1 MDRRILMNRK
11 VRKTVSVT
19 LVLLLVTLLFA
30 ACGKTDT
37 GTGTGTQPTQSASSP
52 TEAPKEDSK
61 VFKNRVTIQIPVYD
75 RGVEGLPPVDDN
87 YWTRWIQKEFGDKN
101 NITVEYVAI
110 PRADEVNKFN
120 MLLAAGDAPDIIFH
134 YDFPAAVAYKD
145 AGAIQPI
152 DIDMLKEYAPTYYQK
167 NVDLDMLKYGFID
180 NQQYFIFASRPT
192 AYNWLTMIRQDWL
205 DKLNLPM
212 PTNLDEYLNVLKAF
226 RDNKLGGP
234 NTVPQTH
241 RLPYPNGYF
250 ANAYRPY
257 PIPEEELALYSDL
270 SVVALTWEPVK
281 QNIKTDNL
289 MYNEGLISPN
299 FALDSDGSKAKAEFV
314 TGVGGV
320 YGDYLTKEGIIDVLL
335 SNVPDAKLSL
345 LPATAGVPKGGVP
358 AERAYWPF
366 GMIIGFNSASS
377 EDEVKATMMLLEWMI
392 QPENLFTLQNG
403 IEGKTYKMG
412 DDGLPIAIGDYKG
425 EERMNYNSNKDLW
438 CLVIEGKDY
447 GSEEANLK
455 VQMTTFAPD
464 GFEYL
469 IKDRYEECVAN
480 QKYWYTDFLFD
491 TGISAVS
498 EYKAILQEKF
508 QEYYTQLVMCNPSE
522 FDALYERLCKE
533 YLDAG
538 FQKIIDE
545 KKAVYERMKGR

>member
-1 MDRRILMNRK
+1 MNRK

-205 DKLNLPM
+205 DKLNMPM

>member
-1 MDRRILMNRK
+1 MNRK

>member
-205 DKLNLPM
+205 DKLNMPM
-212 PTNLDEYLNVLKAF
+212 PTNLDEYLNVLRAF

>member
-1 MDRRILMNRK
+1 MMQK
-11 VRKTVSVT
+11 VRKIVSVALVLI
-19 LVLLLVTLLFA
+19 LVLLVT
-30 ACGKTDT
+30 ACGKTGTDT
-37 GTGTGTQPTQSASSP
+37 PSSGDKPTSAP
-52 TEAPKEDSK
+52 TDAPQEDSK

-110 PRADEVNKFN
+110 PRSDEVNKFN

-134 YDFPAAVAYKD
+134 YDFPAAVAYYD
-145 AGAIQPI
+145 AGAIQEI
-152 DIDMLKEYAPTYYQK
+152 DIEMLKEYAPTYYKK
-167 NVDLDMLKYGFID
+167 NVDLDMLKYGVL
-180 NQQYFIFASRPT
+180 NNKQYFIFASRPT

-205 DKLNLPM
+205 DKVNMPM
-212 PTNLDEYLNVLKAF
+212 PTNLDEYLNVLRAF

-250 ANAYRPY
+250 ANAFRPY

-281 QNIKTDNL
+281 QNIKIDNL
-289 MYNEGLISPN
+289 MYNENLISPN

-314 TGVGGV
+314 NGIGGV

-345 LPATAGVPKGGVP
+345 LPASAGVPKGGVP

-403 IEGKTYKMG
+403 IEGKTYTKG
-412 DDGLPIAIGDYKG
+412 EDGLPIAIGDYKG
-425 EERMNYNSNKDLW
+425 EERMNYNSNKDIW

-447 GSEEANLK
+447 GSEEANIK
-455 VQMTTFAPD
+455 VQKTTFAPD
-464 GFEYL
+464 GFEFL
-469 IKDRYEECVAN
+469 IQDRYEECVAN

-508 QEYYTQLVMCNPSE
+508 QEYYTRLVMCDPSE
-522 FDALYERLCKE
+522 FDALYEQYCKE

-545 KKAVYERMKGR
+545 KKAAYERMKKR

>member
-1 MDRRILMNRK
+1 MNRK

-205 DKLNLPM
+205 DKLNMPM
-212 PTNLDEYLNVLKAF
+212 PTNLDEYLNVLRAF

-281 QNIKTDNL
+281 RNIKTDNL

>member
-1 MDRRILMNRK
+1 MKQKLT
-11 VRKTVSVT
+11 KTLSVF
-19 LVLLLVTLLFA
+19 LVLVLAAVMFT
-30 ACGKTDT
+30 ACGKTGKDT
-37 GTGTGTQPTQSASSP
+37 PTTPAGSDNTTSAP
-52 TEAPKEDSK
+52 TAAPTAAAQDDGK

-75 RGVEGLPPVDDN
+75 RGVEGQAPVDDN

-110 PRADEVNKFN
+110 PRTDEVNKFN

-134 YDFPAAVAYKD
+134 YDFPAAVAYYD
-145 AGAIQPI
+145 AGAIQKI
-152 DIDMLKEYAPTYYQK
+152 DIDMLKKYAPTYYQK
-167 NVDLDMLKYGFID
+167 NVDLDMLKYGVL
-180 NQQYFIFASRPT
+180 NGEQYFIFASRPT
-192 AYNWLTMIRQDWL
+192 AYNYLTMIRQDWL
-205 DKLNLPM
+205 DKVNMSM
-212 PTNLDEYLNVLKAF
+212 PTNLEEYINVLKAF

-234 NTVPQTH
+234 NTIPLAH

-289 MYNEGLISPN
+289 LYNEKLISQN
-299 FALDSDGSKAKAEFV
+299 FALDSDGTKAKADFV
-314 TGVGGV
+314 NGVAGV
-320 YGDYLTKEGIIDVLL
+320 YGDYLTKQGIIDVLL

-392 QPENLFTLQNG
+392 QPDNLFTLQNG
-403 IEGKTYKMG
+403 IEGKTYTIG

-425 EERMNYNSNKDLW
+425 EERLNYNSNKDLW

-447 GSEEANLK
+447 GSPEANLK
-455 VQMTTFAPD
+455 VQKTTYAPD
-464 GFEYL
+464 GFEFL
-469 IKDRYEECVAN
+469 IQDRYEECVAN

-508 QEYYTQLVMCNPSE
+508 QEFYTQLVMCPPSE
-522 FDALYERLCKE
+522 FETLYEKYCKE

-545 KKAVYERMKGR
+545 KKAVYERMKK

>member
-205 DKLNLPM
+205 DKLNMPM
-212 PTNLDEYLNVLKAF
+212 PTNLDEYLNVLRAF

-281 QNIKTDNL
+281 QNIKTDNR

>member
-1 MDRRILMNRK
+1 MNRK

-205 DKLNLPM
+205 DKLNMPM
-212 PTNLDEYLNVLKAF
+212 PTNLDEYLNVLRAF

-281 QNIKTDNL
+281 QNIKTDNR

>member
-1 MDRRILMNRK
+1 MNRK

-205 DKLNLPM
+205 DKLNMPM
-212 PTNLDEYLNVLKAF
+212 PTNLDEYLNVLRAF